1 MIFYCFVLT
10 TTNPAFIEKSSLIPR
25 VRQVLMVVRT
35 AKQTLEAPAPPAMA
49 GIHCQQDHVPLVCVA
64 NGCLLVLLYSMQ
76 VLTETVVFVMS
87 PIRVIFATMA
97 ICFSLTILAICV
109 LLRGFTDTRMLI
121 SLLAALLVCLFL
133 ALLLFSPLFYNPCQ

>member
-1 MIFYCFVLT
+1 MCSLFVFFFSEITSRVL
-10 TTNPAFIEKSSLIPR
+10 KL
-25 VRQVLMVVRT
+25 VRQVVMAVVIARQ
-35 AKQTLEAPAPPAMA
+35 ALEAPVPPAMA

-109 LLRGFTDTRMLI
+109 LLRGFTDTRMRI

-133 ALLLFSPLFYNPCQ
+133 ARFLFFFFSPCR